1 MREATVGCTVKL
13 FWYGTLSCCILEST
27 IYQESWEYSPA
38 IYVHTWHLTF
48 LFTYLFDSWHLNK
61 SVFKAFI
68 CGNSKKRKKHVE
80 IFEKNNSSSVF
91 PKLSKYALLYSKFK
105 ADQDTRTSIMNSL
118 ILDFFAYIFKKCLS
132 KRCNGSNVFKVKA
145 ICDYLMY

>member
-1 MREATVGCTVKL
+1 MYCSL
-13 FWYGTLSCCILEST
+13 HWGTCGTSVLLVRSLWMSF
-27 IYQESWEYSPA
+27 SYSKA
-38 IYVHTWHLTF
+38 NTVHTWHLTF